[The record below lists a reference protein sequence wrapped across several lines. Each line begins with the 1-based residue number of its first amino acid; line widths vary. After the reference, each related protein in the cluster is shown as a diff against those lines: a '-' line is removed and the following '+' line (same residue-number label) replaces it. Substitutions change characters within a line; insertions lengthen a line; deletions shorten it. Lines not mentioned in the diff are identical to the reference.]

1 MRIKK
6 TFQFITSLLL
16 VISAPLL
23 VYGNDSLEKESH
35 LHEKPSE
42 APEKVE
48 VKPQTRDSEIAKRLK
63 NILQA
68 TNWFT
73 DSTVDVQDGV
83 VFLGGEAKSDR
94 FKEWA
99 GDLARNTQDV
109 VAVVN
114 KITVG
119 TPSIWDSQLILK
131 EFLNQGKKVVR
142 ALPEVILGLIVL
154 ILAWLV
160 AKAVHKL
167 VQLIFRNRMN
177 SSLLNQ
183 VIAKAAAL
191 FVFLFGLYFVFE
203 MADLT
208 TAAVTIISGTGI
220 LGIILGIAFRD
231 LVENFLASILLSLQD
246 PFQTNDL
253 IDLTCPVT
261 GYAVTG
267 YVERLTMRATILIS
281 QDGNQVQIPNATVYK
296 SNIVNYSSN
305 PIHREA
311 FLVRIGL
318 NNPISKAIDSALK
331 VILGNEDILKNPE
344 PLVLVKEL
352 EQESVCLQICYWVDI
367 NKHNPEKVK
376 SSVIRFV
383 KHEFQSAGIYQFSN
397 PLAPQQD
404 PVYLENERVKREE
417 VKKTK
422 SEMTTAQDK
431 QIEKIKELSRESRQP
446 EKNDNLL
453 DKNPEEEETKGK

>member
-318 NNPISKAIDSALK
+318 NNPISKAI
-331 VILGNEDILKNPE
+331 
-344 PLVLVKEL
+344 
-352 EQESVCLQICYWVDI
+352 
-367 NKHNPEKVK
+367 
-376 SSVIRFV
+376 
-383 KHEFQSAGIYQFSN
+383 
-397 PLAPQQD
+397 
-404 PVYLENERVKREE
+404 
-417 VKKTK
+417 
-422 SEMTTAQDK
+422 
-431 QIEKIKELSRESRQP
+431 
-446 EKNDNLL
+446 
-453 DKNPEEEETKGK
+453 